1 MKPKEEDHLLNSK
14 SVVVEMDDNIDEE
27 MIAVLLEPNYVE
39 NFALC
44 NTEVRNGVEST
55 AVNLQLVAAGC
66 QCGSDIKCTICHDD
80 SSIRLVICTQLT

>member
-1 MKPKEEDHLLNSK
+1 MHDEDVNEDQTGYVLDYQLYPPTNYRHSANPKEEDHHQELMLNSK

-44 NTEVRNGVEST
+44 NTEVRDRIGN
-55 AVNLQLVAAGC
+55 
-66 QCGSDIKCTICHDD
+66 
-80 SSIRLVICTQLT
+80 